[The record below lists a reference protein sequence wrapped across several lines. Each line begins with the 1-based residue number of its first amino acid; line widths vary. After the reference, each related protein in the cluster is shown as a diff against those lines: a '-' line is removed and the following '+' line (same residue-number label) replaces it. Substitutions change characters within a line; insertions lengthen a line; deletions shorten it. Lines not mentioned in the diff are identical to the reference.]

1 MDIIYHDAILKIK
14 DHIEKYIKD
23 KEENLE
29 IEFRLGFKE
38 NDSFK
43 TDIGKTFFNKMI
55 SKMNDSDTCK
65 KNESSDDYFY
75 KGKRLSV
82 LKESNKKESKCIKKT
97 KLAVFDFTF
106 KGTAFDIRVSISTE
120 TPVNR
125 FQPDKA
131 EYKRSKDRNS
141 FEYKNWRY
149 DFTTVS
155 IVENTIE
162 TKSYEVELESI
173 KPDLSK
179 TSSYY
184 FCHDAFLKLT
194 DLIKMCDP
202 IEEDPKIVFV
212 SEKIF

>member
-1 MDIIYHDAILKIK
+1 MDTIYHDAILKIK
-14 DHIEKYIKD
+14 DHIEKYINKS
-23 KEENLE
+23 ELLE

-38 NDSFK
+38 DNSFK

-55 SKMNDSDTCK
+55 SKMNDSDMPK
-65 KNESSDDYFY
+65 KNEMSDDYFY
-75 KGKRLSV
+75 KEKRLSISKV
-82 LKESNKKESKCIKKT
+82 IKESKCIKKT
-97 KLAVFDFTF
+97 KIAVFDFTF

-202 IEEDPKIVFV
+202 IEDNPKIVFV